1 MKDYNEMAESVL
13 QQAKIRAAQRKH
25 RRRVT
30 TGLIAA
36 TLCVAILIA
45 VVGVGLNRN
54 PTDGTISTEPTQQD
68 IIQPGKV
75 YFLTANKEGDELTL
89 MQPNMTLPTKSII
102 RVRSLKDLTKSE
114 IAKAVSEESAYR
126 AAFADKYGNSDGGV
140 YAWTQSDDVIIQ
152 YLSGGKASLILPD
165 GSQIES
171 VDRETTGMLGVEESW
186 GGYDRD
192 VTFGEGENAVTIP
205 KGSYRAYLG
214 FHVTGVVHEIFKN
227 DPDTPLSTIRDTITV
242 TINYKNGTKQ
252 IILIDVTLDD
262 EGNVYM
268 TQRENNTAV

>member
-25 RRRVT
+25 RRRMT

-54 PTDGTISTEPTQQD
+54 PADGTISTEPTQQD

-75 YFLTANKEGDELTL
+75 YFLTANEEGAELTL
-89 MQPNMTLPTKSII
+89 MQANMTLPTKSII

-140 YAWTQSDDVIIQ
+140 YAWSQSDDVIIQ

-165 GSQIES
+165 PSQIES
-171 VDRETTGMLGVEESW
+171 VDRETTGVFVVEKSW
-186 GGYDRD
+186 GCYDRD

-214 FHVTGVVHEIFKN
+214 FHVSHVVLEIFEN
-227 DPDTPLSTIRDTITV
+227 DPDTPLSTISDTITV

-268 TQRENNTAV
+268 TQRENSTAV

>member
-25 RRRVT
+25 RCRVT

-54 PTDGTISTEPTQQD
+54 PADGTISTEPAQPN

-75 YFLTANKEGDELTL
+75 YFLTANEEGDELTL
-89 MQPNMTLPTKSII
+89 MQPNMTLPMKNIF
-102 RVRSLKDLTKSE
+102 RVRSLKDLTESE
-114 IAKAVSEESAYR
+114 IAKAVSEERAYR
-126 AAFADKYGNSDGGV
+126 AAFADKYRNSDGGM
-140 YAWTQSDDVIIQ
+140 YEWNQSDDLIFQ
-152 YLSGGKASLILPD
+152 HLSGGKASLILPET
-165 GSQIES
+165 SQLES
-171 VDRETTGMLGVEESW
+171 VDRETTGVLNIDKSSGAYSS
-186 GGYDRD
+186 D
-192 VTFGEGENAVTIP
+192 VTIGEGENAVTIP
-205 KGSYRAYLG
+205 AGSRRIYLTL
-214 FHVTGVVHEIFKN
+214 HVSNLVFKIFEEY
-227 DPDTPLSTIRDTITV
+227 PDTPLSTIRDTITV